1 MYPFCP
7 PENIRKPYGFLMFSE
22 DIERVHREKMGGL
35 ISVYHGLDL
44 WPTLWFLDALL
55 LHLNPFHVSDLFLY
69 HMKTSENQMR
79 PDELSI

>member
-1 MYPFCP
+1 
-7 PENIRKPYGFLMFSE
+7 MFSE

-35 ISVYHGLDL
+35 INVYHGLDL

-55 LHLNPFHVSDLFLY
+55 LHLNPFHVSDPFLY
-69 HMKTSENQMR
+69 HMKTSENQML